1 MESPRAGPQSPSE
14 QQNCAQ
20 HANSSPSGGKSSA
33 ISDELEMVRRA
44 RAAQQQEASGGA
56 GAGGADFGHASSPT
70 DAKTTTSSGG
80 SGKKKLA
87 KPKPPPLAANG
98 DAISPRQANAAAAN
112 TTPIKTLNLNTG
124 VAASND
130 EWSSTSPRV
139 AASDALFVLT
149 SDLELDP
156 SETSVSCEM
165 DQWEPMLDAVRTQ
178 SSKFWPDRNLHIPDW
193 WEQIPLV
200 PFREVRELSSTSPQA
215 SIISLAIL
223 LLTPTPTLPL
233 CVYPSCA
240 PTN

>member
-1 MESPRAGPQSPSE
+1 MATAAIPNLHIDNAEDAANNGESLASRIARRRQDSARRRQMESPRAGPQSPSE

-139 AASDALFVLT
+139 AVPRTASMT
-149 SDLELDP
+149 
-156 SETSVSCEM
+156 
-165 DQWEPMLDAVRTQ
+165 R
-178 SSKFWPDRNLHIPDW
+178 WPTR
-193 WEQIPLV
+193 
-200 PFREVRELSSTSPQA
+200 
-215 SIISLAIL
+215 
-223 LLTPTPTLPL
+223 
-233 CVYPSCA
+233 
-240 PTN
+240 